1 MRLRILTLALTV
13 LGVCGYQLAL
23 AGDQLCVSLRK
34 FVESVR
40 KNESK
45 VFAFH
50 TSWGS
55 DFKGSDDESVLYA
68 KRCDHGGYDPAK
80 SVCAYLMEHGAVEF
94 SGNNVKVVVMCLSR
108 NTHFADRLDLHR
120 VELSLTYG
128 TENHGSI
135 IDIKFVPDEQLGGM
149 VLSVTADGY

>member
-1 MRLRILTLALTV
+1 MRRRILTLALAV
-13 LGVCGYQLAL
+13 LGICGHRLAL
-23 AGDQLCVSLRK
+23 AGDELCVSLRK

-40 KNESK
+40 PNESK
-45 VFAFH
+45 AFAFH

-55 DFKGSDDESVLYA
+55 GFKGSDDESALYA

-80 SVCAYLMEHGAVEF
+80 AVCAYLMEHGAVEF
-94 SGNNVKVVVMCLSR
+94 SGNDAKTVVMCLSR

-128 TENHGSI
+128 TENHGGI
-135 IDIKFVPDEQLGGM
+135 IDIKFVPDELLGGM

>member
-1 MRLRILTLALTV
+1 MRRRILTLTLAV
-13 LGVCGYQLAL
+13 LGIWVHQLAL
-23 AGDQLCVSLRK
+23 AGDELCVSLRK

-40 KNESK
+40 PNESK
-45 VFAFH
+45 VLAFH

-55 DFKGSDDESVLYA
+55 GFKGSDDELALYA

-80 SVCAYLMEHGAVEF
+80 AVCAYLMEHGAVEF
-94 SGNNVKVVVMCLSR
+94 SGNDAKKVVMCLSR
-108 NTHFADRLDLHR
+108 NTHFADRLELHR

-128 TENHGSI
+128 TDNRGSI

-149 VLSVTADGY
+149 VLSITADGY